1 MSIKSNLRDEVLSEL
16 DELGKV
22 GFGTDEYKVG
32 VNGVMQLADRLIE
45 ISKME
50 SEDEKLE
57 LERNKLDLEAAKLE
71 EDKKDKKTRN
81 RISMLGVILPTVVA
95 VVGGAAMFIYEERGS
110 ITSQAGRKIIDKYI
124 FRNIK

>member
-22 GFGTDEYKVG
+22 DFGTDKYKVG

-45 ISKME
+45 MSKME